1 MRTHG
6 RFVAALVAFGL
17 CAALS
22 AAATA
27 GERVVGFMMKNNVD
41 INERR
46 TNEGVRNQL
55 KDLVKAGKIDSY
67 VEVDAETDVQKQLNQ
82 IEDLINMQ
90 VSVVIM
96 APAESAGC
104 APILDR
110 CKEVG
115 LPIIIVCSKTTNT
128 DKMATAFVGSNDF
141 EGGQMLANYA
151 IKMLPKG
158 GNVFHLQGALGNS
171 AAIDRT
177 SGIHNILDSKADK
190 WPIKVELTGEW
201 SREKSMKIVEDWL
214 QMYPVAEINA
224 ILCDNDDMAIAAS
237 LAAQSAG
244 VDGQI
249 YTIGF
254 DAIDDAL
261 ALVKQGVL
269 DATIKQDVAAQGK
282 KAAEFA
288 AVIANGGKVDRQF
301 LIPFTLITSENV
313 DEFYKK

>member
-1 MRTHG
+1 MKKHVSV
-6 RFVAALVAFGL
+6 VAALFAAVLCVAF
-17 CAALS
+17 S
-22 AAATA
+22 AAA

-55 KDLVKAGKIDSY
+55 KALIDAGKLDKY

-82 IEDLINMQ
+82 IEDLINMK
-90 VSVVIM
+90 VSVVVM
-96 APAESAGC
+96 APAEAAGC

-115 LPIIIVCSKTTNT
+115 LPIVIVCSKTTNT
-128 DKMATAFVGSNDF
+128 DELATAFVGSNDF

-151 IKMLPKG
+151 IKMLPNG

-177 SGIHNILDSKADK
+177 NGIHSILDSKSGK
-190 WPIKVELTGEW
+190 WPLKVELTGEW

-214 QMYPVAEINA
+214 QMYKVEEINA

-244 VDGQI
+244 VDDKI

-288 AVIANGGKVDRQF
+288 AVIANGGTVARQH
-301 LIPFTLITSENV
+301 LIPFTLITSENI
-313 DEFYKK
+313 DEFYKR